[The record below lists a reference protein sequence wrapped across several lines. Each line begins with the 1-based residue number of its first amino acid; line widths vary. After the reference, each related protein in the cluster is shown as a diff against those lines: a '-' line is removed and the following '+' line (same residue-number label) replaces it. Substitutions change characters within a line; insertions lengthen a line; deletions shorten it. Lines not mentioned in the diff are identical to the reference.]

1 MTGSAQRFF
10 DRVYSQAHGP
20 DVLPWHR
27 DAPPALLTR
36 VVAERARAGTSGRAL
51 DIGCGSGVFSVW
63 LAQQGYE
70 VTGLDFSAPAIAM
83 AHKTVER
90 AGVAVNLVRADVLEW
105 QNATL
110 FDLIFDSGCLHGFRG
125 AARQRYRDRLL
136 TRLAPGG
143 AYVLG
148 HFDRRHPLDWRPV
161 GPRRVPPARIRALF
175 VPPLVERARDAE
187 THRAEFPIGPTVR
200 VALYWFEKEPMN
212 TGHGG
217 AERGQISGLTPTG

>member
-1 MTGSAQRFF
+1 MTGSAQKFF
-10 DRVYSQAHGP
+10 DRVYAHAHGP

-36 VVAERARAGTSGRAL
+36 VVAERTRAGSSGRAL

-63 LAQQGYE
+63 
-70 VTGLDFSAPAIAM
+70 
-83 AHKTVER
+83 
-90 AGVAVNLVRADVLEW
+90 
-105 QNATL
+105 
-110 FDLIFDSGCLHGFRG
+110 
-125 AARQRYRDRLL
+125 
-136 TRLAPGG
+136 LAPGG

-161 GPRRVPPARIRALF
+161 EPRRVPPARIHALF
-175 VPPLVERARDAE
+175 LPPLVERARDAE